1 MEFEQFVAARGPALL
16 RTARLLT
23 GSHHEAE
30 DLVQTVLAR
39 MLVHWGKVG
48 DEFPEAYARRALVNA
63 SMNLRQRFHARR
75 ASSSALPDSGV
86 PDVSESQAARDAM
99 WRSLQALPRKQ
110 RAVMVLRYYD
120 DYTEQ
125 EIANTLD
132 CSVGTV
138 KSQAAKAIAKLRR
151 DPALADAFSQAATP
165 MPGALPGT
173 LPGALPSAL
182 PGALP

>member
-1 MEFEQFVAARGPALL
+1 MAALEFEHFVAARGPALL

-23 GSHHEAE
+23 GSYHEAE

-75 ASSSALPDSGV
+75 SASDVMPDAGV

-99 WRSLQALPRKQ
+99 WRSLRELPREQ
-110 RAVMVLRYYD
+110 RSVRVLRYYD

-125 EIANTLD
+125 EIAQALD

-138 KSQAAKAIAKLRR
+138 KSQASKALAKLRG
-151 DPALADAFSQAATP
+151 DASLADAFAQAGTGTTP
-165 MPGALPGT
+165 
-173 LPGALPSAL
+173 
-182 PGALP
+182 

>member
-75 ASSSALPDSGV
+75 SMSDVVPDSGV
-86 PDVSESQAARDAM
+86 PDVSEAQASRDAM
-99 WRSLQALPRKQ
+99 WRCLRELPRKQ
-110 RAVMVLRYYD
+110 RAVLVLRYYD

-125 EIANTLD
+125 EIAHVLD

-138 KSQAAKAIAKLRR
+138 KSQASKALGKLRI
-151 DPALADAFSQAATP
+151 DPMLAEAFARAGSPASP
-165 MPGALPGT
+165 
-173 LPGALPSAL
+173 
-182 PGALP
+182 